1 MECKATKETFNRS
14 PHIIKV
20 EPYWNVKF
28 GTKIKIQGTG
38 TIKVEPYWNVKLYL
52 YTLMQYTGIKLK

>member
-1 MECKATKETFNRS
+1 MV
-14 PHIIKV
+14 IKV

-52 YTLMQYTGIKLK
+52 YTLMQYTGIKLKQNHIGM